1 MEKSKNFSLNVA
13 PRVPM
18 SFLKQIQ
25 PIRFSRLVSH
35 SKHRNERGALLY
47 RLKLNSYFFLQSFSF
62 LKMSF
67 TISNKNTK
75 ITYNKMQIFQK
86 HVFFCQF
93 CLRRV
98 KVVFARYNWTVFV
111 PLKYLILMP
120 NIQEAK
126 CFEFTVQ
133 IQPPLPPIEAL
144 GGWQK
149 KCRAYFGPPPR
160 FISVFALGDFSKFTF

>member
-1 MEKSKNFSLNVA
+1 MEKSKNFSLYVA

-86 HVFFCQF
+86 HVFFLLVLFKLLWGWGHPLDLFLYTPLISFFVIHC
-93 CLRRV
+93 CL
-98 KVVFARYNWTVFV
+98 NFV
-111 PLKYLILMP
+111 SFIQLNKYYYVAMP
-120 NIQEAK
+120 
-126 CFEFTVQ
+126 
-133 IQPPLPPIEAL
+133 
-144 GGWQK
+144 
-149 KCRAYFGPPPR
+149 
-160 FISVFALGDFSKFTF
+160 

>member
-1 MEKSKNFSLNVA
+1 MYRGGKGSSAPPHKQKYIIEGNFKNRKWKKSKNFSLYVA

-47 RLKLNSYFFLQSFSF
+47 RLKLNSYFFCSFSF

-93 CLRRV
+93 CLS
-98 KVVFARYNWTVFV
+98 FYGGGAT
-111 PLKYLILMP
+111 P
-120 NIQEAK
+120 
-126 CFEFTVQ
+126 Q
-133 IQPPLPPIEAL
+133 I
-144 GGWQK
+144 
-149 KCRAYFGPPPR
+149 YFCIRP
-160 FISVFALGDFSKFTF
+160 